1 MLETRN
7 GIDFYRLDDHPS
19 YVVTSLGDVININ
32 KMKRLKPVKDSRGYL
47 RVKLNGE
54 SFLVARLIA
63 EQFVPNPEGKEKVTY
78 IDGNRTNVA
87 ATNLK
92 WADNSEIQY

>member
-32 KMKRLKPVKDSRGYL
+32 KMKKLKPIKDSRGYL
-47 RVKLNGE
+47 RVDLNGE
-54 SFLVARLIA
+54 RVLVARLIA
-63 EQFVPNPEGKEKVTY
+63 KHFVPNPEGKKKVTY
-78 IDGNRTNVA
+78 IDGNKSNVSA
-87 ATNLK
+87 LNLK
-92 WADNSEIQY
+92 WADNSEIQQ